1 MSQTVQP
8 AQPVQTAATASP
20 TTSLAA
26 VRPRVRPRA
35 RLTERLG
42 ALGVAAAVVLA
53 VIVVVAILAPVV
65 APYDPDQPNLLDVL
79 SGPTWAHWLG
89 TDALGRDILSRL
101 IWGSRL
107 TLAGPALVIVLSTT
121 IGALLA
127 LTAAWFR
134 GRVDTVISWVV
145 DVLFAV
151 PGIVFALIAVAI
163 FGPGF
168 ATVIGGLVIAYIP
181 YVARV
186 IRGGALRER
195 SLPYVS
201 AAWLQGQRAT
211 SIVGR
216 QLLPNLRP
224 LIVAQAVSALG
235 FAVIDLAAVSFLGL
249 GVQPPT
255 ADLGLMVKSGFDSV
269 LRGFFTEAASAGTL
283 IVVIVLCVTIIGD
296 RLSATA
302 RRGK

>member
-42 ALGVAAAVVLA
+42 ALGVAAALVLT

-168 ATVIGGLVIAYIP
+168 ATVIGGLVIAYAACP
-181 YVARV
+181 TCRRLGCRAR
-186 IRGGALRER
+186 RRPP
-195 SLPYVS
+195 SS
-201 AAWLQGQRAT
+201 AA
-211 SIVGR
+211 SCSPICGR
-216 QLLPNLRP
+216 SSSRRRCRH
-224 LIVAQAVSALG
+224 SA
-235 FAVIDLAAVSFLGL
+235 S
-249 GVQPPT
+249 
-255 ADLGLMVKSGFDSV
+255 
-269 LRGFFTEAASAGTL
+269 R
-283 IVVIVLCVTIIGD
+283 
-296 RLSATA
+296 
-302 RRGK
+302 